1 MTTADS
7 AKDGSRSDLTNKV
20 IANTF
25 HADAD
30 NINNH

>member
-7 AKDGSRSDLTNKV
+7 AEDGSKSDLTNKV
-20 IANTF
+20 IAYTF